1 MSNEEKEEE
10 RQKHNPFPA
19 GVSNVSKEGEIISV
33 KNFKNPKQFL
43 SNTFFKDTTPNT
55 SEKKRGLHAR
65 FAAGRVTS
73 NNNKKK

>member
-1 MSNEEKEEE
+1 MRKEEE

-43 SNTFFKDTTPNT
+43 SNAFFKDKHIR
-55 SEKKRGLHAR
+55 KKERIAR
-65 FAAGRVTS
+65 ALCCWACKS